1 MPVLQDKLHGG
12 AVPPEAAA
20 AALLSAM
27 IHASWNALVKSGAD
41 RMANLFLIGAG
52 SVMIGLLLLPLA
64 GPPPWRVWQFLL
76 LSACIHGAYWW
87 ALLRGY
93 ELGDL
98 SHVYTLSR
106 GLAPLLVATG
116 AAIIAQELPAPVEAT
131 GIALI
136 CAGVLSVG
144 VSPGAS
150 WKATRHSFLL
160 AAIIAAYS
168 LTDALGA
175 RASGDPVR
183 YIVWMTLGFAVPQAV
198 FSLAHRGPAGML
210 RAVRPI
216 WKLGLFA
223 GSLSAGG
230 FGIVI
235 WAQSRAPIAQV
246 TALRE
251 TSVVFAALI
260 AWLFLKERMGPR
272 RWAGAA
278 FVTTGA
284 LLIGFF

>member
-1 MPVLQDKLHGG
+1 M
-12 AVPPEAAA
+12 PPEAAA
-20 AALLSAM
+20 AALVSAL
-27 IHASWNALVKSGAD
+27 IHASWNALVKAGAD

-52 SVMIGLLLLPLA
+52 SAAMGVALLPFA
-64 GPPPWRVWQFLL
+64 GPPPWHVWHFLL
-76 LSACIHGAYWW
+76 ASACIHGAYWW

-106 GLAPLLVATG
+106 GLAPLLVAAG
-116 AAIIAQELPAPVEAT
+116 AAIVAQELPAPVEAT

-144 VSPGAS
+144 VSPGAP
-150 WKATRHSFLL
+150 WKATRHSLLL

-168 LTDALGA
+168 LNDALGA

-183 YIVWMTLGFAVPQAV
+183 YIMWMTLGFAVPQAL
-198 FSLAHRGPAGML
+198 FSLAWRGPARMM
-210 RAVRPI
+210 RAVAPI

-223 GSLSAGG
+223 GALSAGG

-260 AWLFLKERMGPR
+260 AWFVLRERMGPR

-278 FVTTGA
+278 LVTCGA

>member
-1 MPVLQDKLHGG
+1 M
-12 AVPPEAAA
+12 PPEAAA

-52 SVMIGLLLLPLA
+52 SVLIGVLLLPFA
-64 GPPPWRVWQFLL
+64 GPPPGHVWRFLL

-93 ELGDL
+93 TLGDL

-116 AAIIAQELPAPVEAT
+116 AAVVAQEFPAPVEAL

-144 VSPGAS
+144 FSPGAS
-150 WKATRHSFLL
+150 WRATRHSLLL

-168 LTDALGA
+168 LNDALGA

-198 FSLAHRGPAGML
+198 FSLLWRGPVPML
-210 RAVRPI
+210 RAVAPI
-216 WKLGLFA
+216 WKLGLLA
-223 GSLSAGG
+223 GALSAGG

-235 WAQSRAPIAQV
+235 WAQSRAPVAQV

-251 TSVVFAALI
+251 TSVVFAAFL
-260 AWLFLKERMGPR
+260 AWIFLKERLGPR

-278 FVTTGA
+278 LVTAGA

>member
-1 MPVLQDKLHGG
+1 
-12 AVPPEAAA
+12 VPPEAAA
-20 AALLSAM
+20 AALLSAL

-52 SVMIGLLLLPLA
+52 SVVIAVLLLPFA
-64 GPPPWRVWQFLL
+64 GPPPWHVWHFLL

-93 ELGDL
+93 ALGDL

-106 GLAPLLVATG
+106 GLAPLLVGIG
-116 AAIIAQELPAPVEAT
+116 AAITASEFPAPLEAA
-131 GIALI
+131 GMALI

-144 VSPGAS
+144 FSPGAT
-150 WKATRHSFLL
+150 WKATKHSLLL

-168 LTDALGA
+168 LNDALGA

-198 FSLAHRGPAGML
+198 FSLLWRGPAKMV
-210 RAVRPI
+210 RAVRTI
-216 WKLGLFA
+216 WPTGLAA
-223 GSLSAGG
+223 GALSAGG

-251 TSVVFAALI
+251 TSVVIAALI
-260 AWLFLKERMGPR
+260 AWIFLKERLGPR
-272 RWAGAA
+272 RWAGA
-278 FVTTGA
+278 VLVVLGA
-284 LLIGFF
+284 LLIGFY